1 MDTMYQRSKI
11 QDESLYYE
19 QKKHDGS
26 LPLIGVNTFL
36 PRKGQEDE
44 IKELELMRSDEQEKQ
59 AQIDSVRAF
68 QSLHQDRSKVALE
81 RLSDVARRREN
92 VFEELLE
99 TVKVASLGQISGA
112 LYAVGGEYRRNM

>member
-1 MDTMYQRSKI
+1 M
-11 QDESLYYE
+11 
-19 QKKHDGS
+19 
-26 LPLIGVNTFL
+26 
-36 PRKGQEDE
+36 
-44 IKELELMRSDEQEKQ
+44 
-59 AQIDSVRAF
+59 
-68 QSLHQDRSKVALE
+68 ALE